1 MRLLLAV
8 LVLAGAFAVG
18 LADML
23 AVLHFNWTELYG
35 HFEHGYLVLA
45 LSVWMAWKHWRAAAQ
60 AGPARAAPARQV
72 GPPSAAGG
80 IDTDG
85 KHRATPHAGPD
96 WLAAVPLVV
105 ILALLAAMQFMG
117 VNTTRLALLPLLLL
131 AGIALVGGRTVM
143 LRLLWPVLF
152 LYFAMPHWWVFN
164 GLLQELTT
172 AVVTQVV
179 AWTGP
184 PAYMEGNVVHIP
196 AGVFEIASGCSGL
209 NYLMTGT
216 ALAGFYAL
224 MYLRG
229 WSARLK
235 LLVLAAAVSLFANW
249 VRVYALIVIGHVT
262 DMRHYLIVVEHHSF
276 GWGLFMVLMV
286 GVLFAA
292 RSMEL
297 REGADVR

>member
-1 MRLLLAV
+1 MRLLLAA

-45 LSVWMAWKHWRAAAQ
+45 LSVWMGWQYWRT
-60 AGPARAAPARQV
+60 APAMGRT
-72 GPPSAAGG
+72 A
-80 IDTDG
+80 
-85 KHRATPHAGPD
+85 PD

-105 ILALLAAMQFMG
+105 ILALLAVMG
-117 VNTTRLALLPLLLL
+117 HMGINSTRLALFPALLL
-131 AGIALVGGRTVM
+131 AGIALVGGRAVM

-152 LYFAMPHWWVFN
+152 LYFAMPHWWLFN
-164 GLLQELTT
+164 GLLQDLTT

-179 AWTGP
+179 AFTGP
-184 PAYMEGNVVHIP
+184 PAYMEGNVVHIR

-224 MYLRG
+224 MYLRS
-229 WSARLK
+229 WPARLK
-235 LLVLAAAVSLFANW
+235 LLALAAAVSLFANW

-276 GWGLFMVLMV
+276 GWGLFMVMMV
-286 GVLFAA
+286 GVLLAA

-297 REGADVR
+297 REVADVR